1 MLNQYSV
8 QTVRQISVFNR
19 NYNKYIVSKRYQL
32 SHLIKNINNDNIN
45 ETIINMKKY
54 DDDTLSAMYQNDN
67 KLYFFKESLYPLA
80 KFSLAAG
87 LVFSFTL
94 IQVVLPYVAVVS
106 FLLFSSAFFVSNLY
120 QKGGILC
127 LLTTVGVVTF
137 PVSSPIL
144 LATCALLL
152 CGFAVY
158 RGYLRSE
165 EAKGVLNKEIDTT
178 INTIL
183 MLEKI

>member
-19 NYNKYIVSKRYQL
+19 NYNKYIVSERYQL

-67 KLYFFKESLYPLA
+67 KLDFFKESLYPLA

-106 FLLFSSAFFVSNLY
+106 FLLFSSAF
-120 QKGGILC
+120 
-127 LLTTVGVVTF
+127 
-137 PVSSPIL
+137 L
-144 LATCALLL
+144 LATFIKKVCLM
-152 CGFAVY
+152 
-158 RGYLRSE
+158 S
-165 EAKGVLNKEIDTT
+165 
-178 INTIL
+178 IL
-183 MLEKI
+183 PDLG